1 MRAGA
6 GLVELAEG
14 RARDKNILC
23 GLLNVDS
30 RQERSQDF
38 SKGGGLKLWKQ
49 KPCKGKIAC
58 D

>member
-38 SKGGGLKLWKQ
+38 SKGGG
-49 KPCKGKIAC
+49 
-58 D
+58 